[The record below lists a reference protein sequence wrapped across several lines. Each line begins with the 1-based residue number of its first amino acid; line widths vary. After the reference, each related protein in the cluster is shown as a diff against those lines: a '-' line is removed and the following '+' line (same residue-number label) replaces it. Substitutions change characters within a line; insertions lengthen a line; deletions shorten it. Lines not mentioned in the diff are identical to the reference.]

1 MESTDLGKYRVL
13 KIWSIAGMSGI
24 GTLVV
29 SLYEASSAAYS
40 FSSADQSIV
49 EKWVAVIQR
58 SALSAL

>member
-1 MESTDLGKYRVL
+1 
-13 KIWSIAGMSGI
+13 MSGI
-24 GTLVV
+24 GTLLV

-58 SALSAL
+58 SALTAL